1 MLVLNIPLHWVLLG
15 HFNKTVYN
23 WGHTMLCQTEQF
35 CIYQLSETFFAY
47 TSCHQFPCLYQFSH
61 KLLCLYQSLFVYRIH
76 QRPRGGERLAG
87 RYNAEERLRRLLR
100 PGRCAGRVRSVG
112 TSREGR
118 SSSRCRV
125 AGSGKEAAS
134 TVM

>member
-1 MLVLNIPLHWVLLG
+1 MSDRAI
-15 HFNKTVYN
+15 
-23 WGHTMLCQTEQF
+23 LCTPVV
-35 CIYQLSETFFAY
+35 ID
-47 TSCHQFPCLYQFSH
+47 FPCLYQLSLIFLVYTS
-61 KLLCLYQSLFVYRIH
+61 QSQIALFIPVIIVYRIH

-100 PGRCAGRVRSVG
+100 PGRCEGRVRSMG

-118 SSSRCRV
+118 SSSRCRA
-125 AGSGKEAAS
+125 AGFGKEAAS